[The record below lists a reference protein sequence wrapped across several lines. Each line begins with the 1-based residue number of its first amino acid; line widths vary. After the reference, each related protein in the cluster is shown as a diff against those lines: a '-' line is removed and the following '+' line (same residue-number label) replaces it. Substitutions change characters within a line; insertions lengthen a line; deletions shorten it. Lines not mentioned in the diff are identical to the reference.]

1 MDYVTEMRGMDI
13 SPNMVARYNDDLR
26 TAGRSHEVA
35 NATEGDLL
43 EEEGTPEQFSRPDLY
58 NFDIAAV
65 GLGFHHFHDPALAV
79 KRLAERLNPGG
90 VILIIDAVAEGTG
103 KGMSELL
110 GKEMG
115 MNHTIKQHG
124 FSAQDMKEIFEAE
137 GLENVGYHILDKPI
151 VLGPDAD
158 HLREI
163 KVFLGRAQKKR
174 V

>member
-13 SPNMVARYNDDLR
+13 SPNMVARYNNDLKI
-26 TAGRSHEVA
+26 AGCSHERA

-43 EEEGTPEQFSRPDLY
+43 EEEGPPEQFSRPDLF

-90 VILIIDAVAEGTG
+90 VVLIIDAVAKEAGNG
-103 KGMSELL
+103 LYEQMGRELN
-110 GKEMG
+110 
-115 MNHTIKQHG
+115 MNHTINKHG
-124 FSAQDMKEIFEAE
+124 FSAEDMKVIFEAE
-137 GLENVGYHILDKPI
+137 GLENVGYHVLDKPI
-151 VLGPDAD
+151 KLGPDAD

-174 V
+174 T